1 MIKDVTL
8 VTALFDI
15 GRDKWENYHLSYET
29 YLNWFN
35 NILKYDNNFVIFTE
49 KKFKDRIINFRK
61 KIDPELKK
69 TIIIESELE
78 NLESH
83 KKYYQKVKQ
92 VMCSESFKKKIHFHV
107 PEMTKPLYNIVIFNK
122 LYYIKECIEKNYF
135 NSDMYIWVD
144 AGLIRDNVTEIQK
157 NWPNMEKI
165 NNGYSDKIT
174 FFNHQNDIKIHN
186 IEHHILGQMRFIH
199 GGCFLIPKN
208 SKINELIDTF
218 ESLIEYYIN
227 NNLIGAEEKYYDL
240 CYIKNPENY
249 NLIKSDWRQYFNI
262 FS

>member
-83 KKYYQKVKQ
+83 KKYYQKV
-92 VMCSESFKKKIHFHV
+92 
-107 PEMTKPLYNIVIFNK
+107 L
-122 LYYIKECIEKNYF
+122 
-135 NSDMYIWVD
+135 
-144 AGLIRDNVTEIQK
+144 
-157 NWPNMEKI
+157 
-165 NNGYSDKIT
+165 
-174 FFNHQNDIKIHN
+174 
-186 IEHHILGQMRFIH
+186 
-199 GGCFLIPKN
+199 
-208 SKINELIDTF
+208 
-218 ESLIEYYIN
+218 
-227 NNLIGAEEKYYDL
+227 
-240 CYIKNPENY
+240 
-249 NLIKSDWRQYFNI
+249 
-262 FS
+262 